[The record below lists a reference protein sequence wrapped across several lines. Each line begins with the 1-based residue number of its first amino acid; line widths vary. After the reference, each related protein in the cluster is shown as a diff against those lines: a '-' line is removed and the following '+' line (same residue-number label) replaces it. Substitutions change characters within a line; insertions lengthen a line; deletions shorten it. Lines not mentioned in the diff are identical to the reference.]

1 MPLEQTRITV
11 RLTPEQDTW
20 LATQV
25 KPFATKSDAIRDLID
40 TARQGLTS
48 VARVPAYCVGA
59 GTQEGFTVPSVQ
71 DLQTQQVRQ
80 PAACEGQHVSPAPQG
95 IAQPLEPKK
104 NKNKVQRFVFSVP
117 PSLEVVKPELLSFWS
132 EYKAG
137 KKTRAAAA
145 LLITGCQDLLDKY
158 GEKVL
163 REQIALA
170 CANNWQSITL
180 KGYEQYGLPRRI
192 GGAPAQPEVKH
203 PASREF
209 RGGRFVDEEPPVTN
223 PVTAGMF

>member
-104 NKNKVQRFVFSVP
+104 KPRRASTKKHDPFESKLLPVNSVP
-117 PSLEVVKPELLSFWS
+117 SELKGCEELLREFWQQ
-132 EYKAG
+132 
-137 KKTRAAAA
+137 KKNRNESIFNRVCKQ
-145 LLITGCQDLLDKY
+145 LLQWTPDDRLN
-158 GEKVL
+158 
-163 REQIALA
+163 ALA
-170 CANNWQSITL
+170 ASCNAGWQDVYEPKTSS
-180 KGYEQYGLPRRI
+180 KGV
-192 GGAPAQPEVKH
+192 AVPEAKH
-203 PASREF
+203 PAYRVFTAENGF
-209 RGGRFVDEEPPVTN
+209 GDEPATN
-223 PVTAGMF
+223 PVLKDLF